1 MCLHPGGS
9 PRGAGGLLLLMKKTA
24 LGEGLPG
31 SQRPPCSAAPG
42 CSSGNRTRVQG
53 EWAPDGEAGTW
64 MGSPCPSGPHLLLW
78 GCPLLLGAG
87 WSRPGCGLTRV
98 GPSPSPSPLL
108 CILPP
113 TSQTLPGASRS
124 LRSTCTQPSPSAL
137 GTRAQPRLGNCHC
150 SDVANGE
157 LVMIQKNACLRSS
170 LAIRETSRV
179 ARGMLECNIKDS
191 WF

>member
-9 PRGAGGLLLLMKKTA
+9 PRGAGGLLLLMKKAA

-31 SQRPPCSAAPG
+31 SQHPPCSAAPG
-42 CSSGNRTRVQG
+42 SSSGNRTRVQG

-64 MGSPCPSGPHLLLW
+64 MGSRSPSGPHLLLW
-78 GCPLLLGAG
+78 GALCCWVLAG
-87 WSRPGCGLTRV
+87 QGLAVASPWV
-98 GPSPSPSPLL
+98 GPSPSPLL

-113 TSQTLPGASRS
+113 ASQMLPGSSRS
-124 LRSTCTQPSPSAL
+124 LRGTCTQTSPSAL
-137 GTRAQPRLGNCHC
+137 GTGAQPRLGNCHC

-170 LAIRETSRV
+170 LAIRETSWV
-179 ARGMLECNIKDS
+179 ARGTLERNIKDS